1 MVVPPTIAR
10 EALACFVGTT
20 APCSP
25 RKLSSDGNLGASG
38 DSLTCNHETC
48 YDGNYMVPATVIL
61 MPHNKYSNSILLH
74 VLAPC
79 MTNNVPPR
87 HLYN

>member
-25 RKLSSDGNLGASG
+25 RKLFSDGNLGISG
-38 DSLTCNHETC
+38 DSLTCNHKGF
-48 YDGNYMVPATVIL
+48 YDGDNVVTVTII
-61 MPHNKYSNSILLH
+61 MP
-74 VLAPC
+74 
-79 MTNNVPPR
+79 
-87 HLYN
+87 

>member
-25 RKLSSDGNLGASG
+25 RKLFSDGNLGISG
-38 DSLTCNHETC
+38 DSLTCNHERF
-48 YDGNYMVPATVIL
+48 YDGD
-61 MPHNKYSNSILLH
+61 
-74 VLAPC
+74 
-79 MTNNVPPR
+79 NVAQ
-87 HLYN
+87 